1 MHLVHPLTW
10 LICKIVPFI
19 WTHQCKKAF
28 ETLKERL
35 MKGPLLVFPD
45 PGKPYT
51 LFTAASKYA
60 WSVVLT
66 QETVKH
72 QHPIN
77 YISELFHWAALIK
90 EAYDIY
96 MVVKILSL
104 YSADAKVTM

>member
-1 MHLVHPLTW
+1 
-10 LICKIVPFI
+10 
-19 WTHQCKKAF
+19 
-28 ETLKERL
+28 

-72 QHPIN
+72 QHPSN
-77 YISELFHWAALIK
+77 YMSELFHWAALIK

-96 MVVKILSL
+96 MVVKILS
-104 YSADAKVTM
+104 